1 MNPAL
6 IAHGPMLIGF
16 TLNAILYGIMIT
28 QVYIYFTAYKYD
40 RPFLKLLVV
49 FLLVADTANT
59 VFDFLY
65 LYNVLILHFGDFAL
79 LEKADWLFAT
89 DPALTGIIAT
99 VVQLFFAWRVRVL
112 TKNWFLVSLVVVLAI
127 SGAVGAIVTAFEV
140 GKTPNFVDFRKFKV
154 RSHPN
159 ALDSTCFL
167 LVETGRGHLVAGFGK
182 SGRYLDYNYLGLILR
197 RYKTGFKNSDLI
209 VDRIIRVTVQT
220 GLITALVAILD
231 LIFYLADPTGTW
243 VYPYASLAFS

>member
-6 IAHGPMLIGF
+6 IAHGPILIGF
-16 TLNAILYGIMIT
+16 TLNASLYGIMIT

-40 RPFLKLLVV
+40 RPFLKFLVV

-112 TKNWFLVSLVVVLAI
+112 TKNWFLVSIVVVLAI

-167 LVETGRGHLVAGFGK
+167 PVETGRGHLVAGFGK
-182 SGRYLDYNYLGLILR
+182 SGRYLDHNYLGLILR

-243 VYPYASLAFS
+243 VYSYASLAFS